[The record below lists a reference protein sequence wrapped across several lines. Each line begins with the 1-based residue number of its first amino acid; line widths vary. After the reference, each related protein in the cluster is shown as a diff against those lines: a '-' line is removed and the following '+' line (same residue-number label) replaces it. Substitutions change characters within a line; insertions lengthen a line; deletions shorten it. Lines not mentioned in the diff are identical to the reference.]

1 LYRQVEH
8 LTETGDRAECR
19 GREPTCF
26 DLSQRLRRDAGRVR
40 DITEITVCSRVTQ
53 QSPKAPAGL
62 NLFGRER
69 IADHATRV

>member
-1 LYRQVEH
+1 M
-8 LTETGDRAECR
+8 
-19 GREPTCF
+19 
-26 DLSQRLRRDAGRVR
+26 R

-69 IADHATRV
+69 IADHATEYDWYFNTSKC